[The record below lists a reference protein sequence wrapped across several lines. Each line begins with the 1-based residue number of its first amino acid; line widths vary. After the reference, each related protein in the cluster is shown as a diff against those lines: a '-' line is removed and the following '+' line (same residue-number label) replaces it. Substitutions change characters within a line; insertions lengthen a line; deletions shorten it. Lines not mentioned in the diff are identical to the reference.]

1 MIKEAEEII
10 LAKNYNDLSKDELD
24 IVSDLVQNETEFE
37 EMKWLLGEVNRAY
50 KAEKIEPS
58 KALKQNVLKH
68 LTASN
73 KKKGFWLNR
82 VGVFLLPTDKNLFQK
97 PGIQI
102 GMAAVVVLG
111 LLFFVNKDFNT
122 KKLAINEE
130 NKISNTQP
138 NQGLNQIKDTEM
150 SEVLQDDLSM
160 EKTNDESKNN
170 LVAEDI
176 MPVSMPNTTNADV
189 NELDLK
195 DRPDIFESEEVYA
208 ESDDYG
214 MESVV
219 SIPPVAEQESAKELM
234 DSPNFSQSR
243 NDVKLEKSAAK
254 KKAYIANESYDAIDY
269 ASSANEKDRNE
280 EKSEEVIIPK
290 SLYMSQTNELNR
302 LFYTVK

>member
-37 EMKWLLGEVNRAY
+37 EMKWLLGEVNHAY

>member
-37 EMKWLLGEVNRAY
+37 EMKWLLGEVNHAY

-130 NKISNTQP
+130 NNISNTQP
-138 NQGLNQIKDTEM
+138 NQGLNQIKDAEM

-170 LVAEDI
+170 LVAEDV